1 MRSRAQVPPTDCWAS
16 RTRRGALGW
25 SCRWVFA
32 RGSAAGPVCLLEGMG
47 GSVVWGREEEGRGR
61 GTGADYYE
69 VEFFHDFNCFLNG
82 TRDFVLKSFGRR

>member
-1 MRSRAQVPPTDCWAS
+1 M
-16 RTRRGALGW
+16 
-25 SCRWVFA
+25 
-32 RGSAAGPVCLLEGMG
+32 CLLEGMG